1 MAKEK
6 KEMIKKDEEF
16 KKDNIDDKEI
26 EDMLKAFEEETN
38 VNSPETK
45 SEEGDDFVEIK
56 GDEDDVIKEDEDME
70 EDIREEEE
78 ESEIEELED
87 KEEEKEGEKEE
98 EKEEEM
104 EEEMEEEN
112 EEEMDEKKE
121 NKKKEK
127 VKEVEEKDIESEKKA
142 SIDIKEALSG
152 LIKAFSEKVAKL
164 EKMEPK
170 VEEATKTK
178 GAEHPKADEGDEGK
192 KEIKNHVKSSIKWM
206 EKKAMDGN
214 NWSVNPKEVENPS
227 KVKDPKDNFSVNKKE
242 VNSEALKKPGIDS
255 EGAKAIKDLYNKLQ
269 PASDEYSISFDK
281 KSSLKDEIES
291 WKKRVAELEKE
302 RQELLRRQQEYEQ
315 KLKIKAL
322 SEEMFKIVSSLKAK
336 NLIEPGT
343 EEDVIDII
351 SSYFADEK
359 LVDGLN
365 KIASYLKPNFS
376 DEIGKLIPQVELNE
390 NIEIPTSEPEEKKL
404 SKIWVSKTL
413 KNI

>member
-1 MAKEK
+1 
-6 KEMIKKDEEF
+6 
-16 KKDNIDDKEI
+16 
-26 EDMLKAFEEETN
+26 
-38 VNSPETK
+38 
-45 SEEGDDFVEIK
+45 
-56 GDEDDVIKEDEDME
+56 
-70 EDIREEEE
+70 
-78 ESEIEELED
+78 
-87 KEEEKEGEKEE
+87 
-98 EKEEEM
+98 
-104 EEEMEEEN
+104 
-112 EEEMDEKKE
+112 
-121 NKKKEK
+121 
-127 VKEVEEKDIESEKKA
+127 
-142 SIDIKEALSG
+142 
-152 LIKAFSEKVAKL
+152 
-164 EKMEPK
+164 
-170 VEEATKTK
+170 
-178 GAEHPKADEGDEGK
+178 
-192 KEIKNHVKSSIKWM
+192 
-206 EKKAMDGN
+206 MDGN